1 MAENGMNTSTDNEEL
16 DDDDEDALIDT
27 EFGLAT
33 KDSQTFRECFSEHI
47 ETIWDFCDGLEYQL
61 QCEDNRMLETVE
73 RKGASSLRLAHSCL
87 SRKRRMNSLR
97 GSSPTTWERKTAKA
111 MFYRTRLPR
120 RDVES

>member
-1 MAENGMNTSTDNEEL
+1 MAENGTNTGAANEEL
-16 DDDDEDALIDT
+16 DDDDEDGLIDT

-61 QCEDNRMLETVE
+61 QFEDNRMLETVE
-73 RKGASSLRLAHSCL
+73 RERASFLRLAHSCL
-87 SRKRRMNSLR
+87 SHKHHMDSLR
-97 GSSPTTWERKTAKA
+97 GSSPTPSPSWFPHPF
-111 MFYRTRLPR
+111 FYRTTLPR